1 MFRYYTRACN
11 FYYGNHSIK
20 LVNKRRTLPLCQ
32 KKEISFDQ
40 IEILTRK
47 SKKRIHI
54 NQIKKLSKS
63 LRKKINLDLKKIKSK
78 KKNFSNFNFKKTNL
92 LGILNLTPDSFSDGG
107 KFNTKK
113 KGLYH
118 AINLIKNGADLID
131 IGGESTR
138 PGSKAISEKLE
149 WNRINKILK
158 LLIKKKIPLSLDTRK
173 SNIMHK
179 GIKLGVQLINDVS
192 GLDYDVNTISVLK
205 KYKVP
210 FVIQHTKGLPEN
222 MQKKPIYKNVLL
234 DIYDFFENKIKLIR
248 SKGIKHDNI
257 ILDPGIGFG
266 KNLKHNMSLIHNI
279 SIFHSL
285 GFPILVG
292 NSRKRFIKDLS
303 GINDSELRV
312 GGTTASAI
320 YLIMQGVQILR
331 IHDVNEVSQGLK
343 IFKKIMN
350 N

>member
-222 MQKKPIYKNVLL
+222 MQKKT
-234 DIYDFFENKIKLIR
+234 
-248 SKGIKHDNI
+248 
-257 ILDPGIGFG
+257 
-266 KNLKHNMSLIHNI
+266 NL
-279 SIFHSL
+279 
-285 GFPILVG
+285 
-292 NSRKRFIKDLS
+292 
-303 GINDSELRV
+303 
-312 GGTTASAI
+312 
-320 YLIMQGVQILR
+320 
-331 IHDVNEVSQGLK
+331 
-343 IFKKIMN
+343 
-350 N
+350 